1 MFIYLPNL
9 FQLERKTHLTKLR
22 LPLTPVEGHLNFTSL
37 HKYNY
42 ILVIKISLFAL
53 IYLKATPSQQTV
65 LFDTK
70 YVLLQMS
77 TSLRSKRFH
86 SKYSPKVGAEAK
98 KNGRGSGKGEE
109 ETLDRKPHGSFTP
122 LPLPP
127 SFLFFP
133 NFLDELT
140 WNCFLRRLNG
150 N

>member
-98 KNGRGSGKGEE
+98 KMEGGVGREK
-109 ETLDRKPHGSFTP
+109 RKRLTANPMVPSLPSPFPLHSF
-122 LPLPP
+122 
-127 SFLFFP
+127 FFP
-133 NFLDELT
+133 IFSMNSRGTAFYA
-140 WNCFLRRLNG
+140 G
-150 N
+150 